1 MQHVDELGPSALL
14 DGFLTVEGPC
24 VRIFDGSP

>member
-1 MQHVDELGPSALL
+1 MHYVHETGPSALL